1 MKNKKSLVKKYK
13 SGGTQ
18 MPFTLPAVYNPY
30 YGVSEY
36 GDGGRVWKDIGAGA
50 YGAGSGLASVL
61 TGGATTPLTD
71 MGYQALQKSGNS
83 TEDEIRQQNSIAG
96 YGKAAGAITG
106 AALGMAPP
114 EAAIGVASQGIGE
127 GISYGSANDPN
138 AQMAGSMVTSLGKLG
153 SMAAGQGM
161 GSTGMTGGSNANMLT
176 MINPSMNTGVP
187 NTMSPQQAG
196 MMARYGGMKYALGGV
211 IKTPYDNKIAITDI
225 RMFGNGGLSSGM
237 QRVWDNPNKKP
248 LFVNSLQMF
257 KNGGQIVAELE
268 GGENYI
274 KASDG
279 GFVQLPDSAP
289 SHEEGGVKLT
299 EQQIPSG
306 SIIFSDKLKVP
317 GTNKTFAEMN
327 KKNDTSKLDKKFDK
341 LPVNQASIN
350 AKEELRKAMMLNSQ
364 NLFADQELLKQR
376 KVDNYAKRL
385 GLIKSNDNERSEPM
399 GLPEGNEG
407 EYAMAR
413 MGGMYMAGGQMM
425 VPTVNDYMRDEDYN
439 SLTYAN
445 GGKLPEGLLRSRLEA
460 HMSPEEASNYI
471 ANYANGGMIKRA
483 DGSYSQRGL
492 WDNIRAN
499 AGSGKQP
506 TKEMLEQEAKIN
518 AKYEKGGIHI
528 NPANKGKFTA
538 SAERA
543 GMGVQEFARHVLAN
557 SEDYSSTQVKR
568 ANFARNAAGWKHEMG
583 SVQMYAD
590 GGNTGQNS
598 NTGLYGTNLYTESK
612 MSPQEWDKYNT
623 GMGYAKI
630 PGKGQFA
637 SYYNP
642 KEYTP
647 DENFTFTKIGDL
659 GKTVNY
665 SNDPTYKPIMQYGY
679 TEPVQAPKQYKT
691 IPTLSNRTA
700 VDTNE
705 YFKTYKDA
713 NNKTSYYDIKT
724 NQPIDTSKS
733 FQGGKYNPFF
743 INEQVVSNGQNPGV
757 KTMAYGGYMENG
769 GKTPPYQPL
778 SKTDSMNVTRLINMP
793 KYDLNK
799 FNFEVERIYNKKGD
813 EVDANI
819 YRVNLKTGKRE
830 LENESWK
837 TNPLHHKALN
847 EVVARQN
854 ISKGQDLNAT
864 PQFFE
869 TYQKSLEYMP
879 EVSKKRYGG
888 INYNNESIIQYRGG
902 GTKTSTPVYDASKF
916 VDDYDYSTSGLG
928 NVPQGVTEVRDNS
941 IADFGNRN
949 DFNQS
954 LTRGINEFN
963 AGDTGVSST
972 SGSKDYSGLIN
983 AGTQIGMGLLQN
995 AGNIYDIY
1003 RGSKPETE
1011 TYERY
1016 TPTTLT
1022 ANEVLRG
1029 NQLGYAA
1036 GKQGL
1041 AASSQGSGSAYRQ
1054 NLKDLALKKM
1064 YADAKAIENV
1074 NNLNAGIRNQ
1084 AGMFN
1089 TQLSQQ
1095 EVIANLQNKA
1105 KARDLT
1111 SSGISGVGKNVSSQ
1125 IRDYRTGS
1133 MDQKTLNAIIASNP
1147 QWANSAEGK
1156 AYIAKFKK

>member
-18 MPFTLPAVYNPY
+18 MPFKLPAVYNPY

-50 YGAGSGLASVL
+50 YGVGEGLL
-61 TGGATTPLTD
+61 DTMTMGATDQLTD
-71 MGYQALQKSGNS
+71 MGYKALQKAGNS

-106 AALGMAPP
+106 ALTGLASP
-114 EAAIGVASQGIGE
+114 EAAIGTAAQGIGQ

-153 SMAAGQGM
+153 SMAAGQGI
-161 GSTGMTGGSNANMLT
+161 GSAGIPGGSNANMLT
-176 MINPSMNTGVP
+176 MINPNINTGVP
-187 NTMSPQQAG
+187 NTMSPQQVG

-225 RMFGNGGLSSGM
+225 RMFANGGLSSGM

-317 GTNKTFAEMN
+317 GTDMSFADAN

-341 LPVNQASIN
+341 LPINEASIN
-350 AKEELRKAMMLNSQ
+350 AKKELKKAMMINSQ
-364 NLFADQELLKQR
+364 NLFAQQESLKQE
-376 KVDNYAKRL
+376 KVKNYAKRL
-385 GLIKSNDNERSEPM
+385 GLVPSRDNENTEPM

-583 SVQMYAD
+583 GVQQYNM
-590 GGNTGQNS
+590 GGNTGEPISEADYKALQNINKILYNSSKYKENWMDPKFTNAVAEYSRITGKNPTPIEGIYSKSATDAPNTIYNAKFPAPS
-598 NTGLYGTNLYTESK
+598 NITYQDYISSLRKTQTPVVNTVVEPKGTAMHPDYQGYSIPGIKESYNQAKQKAQILNYGT
-612 MSPQEWDKYNT
+612 
-623 GMGYAKI
+623 
-630 PGKGQFA
+630 
-637 SYYNP
+637 
-642 KEYTP
+642 
-647 DENFTFTKIGDL
+647 
-659 GKTVNY
+659 
-665 SNDPTYKPIMQYGY
+665 
-679 TEPVQAPKQYKT
+679 
-691 IPTLSNRTA
+691 
-700 VDTNE
+700 TNI
-705 YFKTYKDA
+705 A
-713 NNKTSYYDIKT
+713 N
-724 NQPIDTSKS
+724 
-733 FQGGKYNPFF
+733 
-743 INEQVVSNGQNPGV
+743 E
-757 KTMAYGGYMENG
+757 A
-769 GKTPPYQPL
+769 
-778 SKTDSMNVTRLINMP
+778 
-793 KYDLNK
+793 
-799 FNFEVERIYNKKGD
+799 
-813 EVDANI
+813 
-819 YRVNLKTGKRE
+819 
-830 LENESWK
+830 
-837 TNPLHHKALN
+837 
-847 EVVARQN
+847 
-854 ISKGQDLNAT
+854 ISQ
-864 PQFFE
+864 
-869 TYQKSLEYMP
+869 
-879 EVSKKRYGG
+879 KRYGG
-888 INYNNESIIQYRGG
+888 INYNNESIIQYVNGG
-902 GTKTSTPVYDASKF
+902 GVYDPSKF

-954 LTRGINEFN
+954 LTKGINEFN
-963 AGDTGVSST
+963 AGDTGVPST

-1003 RGSKPETE
+1003 RGSKPEIE

-1016 TPTTLT
+1016 TPATMT
-1022 ANEVLRG
+1022 ANEILRR
-1029 NQLGYAA
+1029 NQLGYAV

-1064 YADAKAIENV
+1064 YADAKAIEEI
-1074 NNLNAGIRNQ
+1074 NNINAGIRNQ

-1089 TQLSQQ
+1089 TELAKQ
-1095 EVIANLQNKA
+1095 EVVANLQNKA

-1125 IRDYRTGS
+1125 IKDYRTGS

-1156 AYIAKFKK
+1156 AYIAQFKR

>member
-50 YGAGSGLASVL
+50 YGAGEGLL
-61 TGGATTPLTD
+61 DTMTMGATDQLTD
-71 MGYQALQKSGNS
+71 MGYKALQKAGNS

-106 AALGMAPP
+106 AVTGLVTP
-114 EAAIGVASQGIGE
+114 EAAIGTAAQGIGQ
-127 GISYGSANDPN
+127 GISYGSASDPN

-153 SMAAGQGM
+153 SMAAGQGI
-161 GSTGMTGGSNANMLT
+161 GSAGVPGGSNANMLT
-176 MINPSMNTGVP
+176 MINPNMNTGVP
-187 NTMSPQQAG
+187 NTMSPQQVG
-196 MMARYGGMKYALGGV
+196 MMAKYGGMKYSLGGV

-225 RMFGNGGLSSGM
+225 RMFANGGLSSGM

-341 LPVNQASIN
+341 MPSNQAAIN
-350 AKEELRKAMMLNSQ
+350 AKEELKKAMMINSQ
-364 NLFADQELLKQR
+364 NLFAQQESLKQE
-376 KVDNYAKRL
+376 KVKNYAKRL
-385 GLIKSNDNERSEPM
+385 GLVPSRDNENTEPM

-445 GGKLPEGLLRSRLEA
+445 GGRLPEGLLRSRLEA

-583 SVQMYAD
+583 GVQQYNM
-590 GGNTGQNS
+590 GGNTGEPMSEADYKALQNINKTLYNSSKYKENWMDPKFTNAVAEYSRITGVNPTPIEGVYAKSATDAPNTIYNAKFPAPS
-598 NTGLYGTNLYTESK
+598 NITYQDYISSLRKTQTPVVNTVIEPKGTVMHPDYQGYSIPGIKDSYNQAKQKAQILNYGT
-612 MSPQEWDKYNT
+612 
-623 GMGYAKI
+623 
-630 PGKGQFA
+630 
-637 SYYNP
+637 
-642 KEYTP
+642 
-647 DENFTFTKIGDL
+647 
-659 GKTVNY
+659 
-665 SNDPTYKPIMQYGY
+665 
-679 TEPVQAPKQYKT
+679 
-691 IPTLSNRTA
+691 
-700 VDTNE
+700 TNI
-705 YFKTYKDA
+705 A
-713 NNKTSYYDIKT
+713 NEAIS
-724 NQPIDTSKS
+724 Q
-733 FQGGKYNPFF
+733 
-743 INEQVVSNGQNPGV
+743 
-757 KTMAYGGYMENG
+757 
-769 GKTPPYQPL
+769 
-778 SKTDSMNVTRLINMP
+778 
-793 KYDLNK
+793 
-799 FNFEVERIYNKKGD
+799 
-813 EVDANI
+813 
-819 YRVNLKTGKRE
+819 KR
-830 LENESWK
+830 
-837 TNPLHHKALN
+837 H
-847 EVVARQN
+847 
-854 ISKGQDLNAT
+854 
-864 PQFFE
+864 
-869 TYQKSLEYMP
+869 
-879 EVSKKRYGG
+879 GG
-888 INYNNESIIQYRGG
+888 INYNNESIIQYVTGG
-902 GTKTSTPVYDASKF
+902 VNGEDPNNPNIGAIMTD
-916 VDDYDYSTSGLG
+916 
-928 NVPQGVTEVRDNS
+928 
-941 IADFGNRN
+941 
-949 DFNQS
+949 
-954 LTRGINEFN
+954 EFN
-963 AGDTGVSST
+963 NQILSNLYYNPNKEYYQDENHHPNADELAFDAYDPARFADNYEYPDTIPESVPT
-972 SGSKDYSGLIN
+972 SIVDFSKVTDPNIGASPLNKRQTKKFNKSLNKGLEEYNKGNTGFDENGQFKKDYSN
-983 AGTQIGMGLLQN
+983 FADVGTQVGMGLLQN

-1022 ANEVLRG
+1022 ADEVLRG

-1089 TQLSQQ
+1089 TELAKQ

-1105 KARDLT
+1105 KARDLIG
-1111 SSGISGVGKNVSSQ
+1111 SGISETGKNVSSQ
-1125 IRDYRTGS
+1125 IKGYKTGK
-1133 MDQKTLNAIIASNP
+1133 MDAKTLQAIIASNP

-1156 AYIAKFKK
+1156 DYIAQFKR